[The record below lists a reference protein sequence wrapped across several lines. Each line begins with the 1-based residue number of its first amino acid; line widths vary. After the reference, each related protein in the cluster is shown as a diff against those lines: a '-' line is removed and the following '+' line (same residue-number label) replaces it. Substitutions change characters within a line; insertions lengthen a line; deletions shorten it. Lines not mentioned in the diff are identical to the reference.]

1 MKIYTNWSPFETQVY
16 DQSCGDDQE
25 IDNDFGKNVGAGFIM
40 DAEGKSLTLSAGSD
54 VYWPDSGI
62 DPDAFLDT
70 VTEFGILSGHFVLAQ
85 HTSNALNLGTERSF
99 SLTLQR
105 EGSMV
110 LEHPAVQMETRS
122 RGEYGGTRVEMY
134 DASQLTFSGR
144 IFTGGRVFCL

>member
-85 HTSNALNLGTERSF
+85 HTSNALN
-99 SLTLQR
+99 
-105 EGSMV
+105 
-110 LEHPAVQMETRS
+110 PN
-122 RGEYGGTRVEMY
+122 
-134 DASQLTFSGR
+134 
-144 IFTGGRVFCL
+144 